1 MIYITFT
8 VFLTLFAV
16 YFILYHTKL
25 GRKIIDFIIDGL
37 NQF

>member
-1 MIYITFT
+1 MINTTI
-8 VFLTLFAV
+8 LWLIPLFV
-16 YFILYHTKL
+16 LYFILYHTKL

>member
-16 YFILYHTKL
+16 YLILYHTKL
-25 GRKIIDFIIDGL
+25 GRRIIDFIVNGL
-37 NQF
+37 NDF